1 MEDTILHLSSFIN
14 SFANILLELKEVE
27 DSYIDHLETILG
39 TFFVIFPQLYSV
51 QRDKYYLAVS
61 RLLVSLY
68 SKVSALRT
76 LLNRV
81 GMYIYID
88 FFLFQRCTNENS
100 IPGINSYMFQIS
112 WNCG

>member
-76 LLNRV
+76 LLSRV
-81 GMYIYID
+81 GS
-88 FFLFQRCTNENS
+88 FLFS
-100 IPGINSYMFQIS
+100 IIDSKLTFFSLPGFDSDVFQVC
-112 WNCG
+112 WHCC